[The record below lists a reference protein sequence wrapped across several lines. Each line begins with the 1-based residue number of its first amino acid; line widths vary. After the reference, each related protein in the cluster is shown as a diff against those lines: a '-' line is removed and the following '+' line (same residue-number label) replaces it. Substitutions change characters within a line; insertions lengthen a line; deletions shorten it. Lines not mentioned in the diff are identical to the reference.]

1 MDNFQK
7 MLEFAI
13 QEIMNAEQYIKMA
26 NKFSQDENISLKFQS
41 FAKESV
47 KRNREILTIL
57 KEQLKKNSSEN
68 KYNLEDSLFYDIYE
82 DWFESVEFRANNFKI
97 NR

>member
-47 KRNREILTIL
+47 KRNREILNIL

-82 DWFESVEFRANNFKI
+82 DWFESVEFKANNFKT

>member
-47 KRNREILTIL
+47 KRNREILNIL